1 MKSTALRIALTLALS
16 PAFGFSQN
24 AQEAEPFR
32 LVYEGGEGPGKG
44 KHVVLIAG
52 DEEYRS
58 EEVMPMLG
66 RILAFHH
73 GFRCTVLFSTDPES
87 GVIDPKNQT
96 HIPGLEVLESADMM
110 VMFLRFRELPDVDMK
125 HIVDYV
131 EAGKPILGIR
141 TATHAFNYSRDKES
155 TYAHYSF
162 RNGKWPGGFG
172 RQILGET
179 WVNHHGGHGSQ
190 STRGVIEPFNAE
202 HPILRGADDVW
213 GTTDVYGIRDLPED
227 AKVLLRGAVLQ
238 GMKPDSPLL
247 DGPKNAPMMPIFWIR
262 EIDGTLDKPMR
273 TACTTIGAATD
284 FASAGVR
291 RIMVNSCYWGM
302 RMEDQIPAESDVSI
316 VGKFKPTNF
325 GFGRFVPGIRPED
338 HAWPRKAAADKSDDK

>member
-1 MKSTALRIALTLALS
+1 MKLTVLCAALTFALS
-16 PAFGFSQN
+16 PVFGFSQE
-24 AQEAEPFR
+24 AQEAQPFR

-58 EEVMPMLG
+58 EEVLPMLG
-66 RILAFHH
+66 KILAFRH
-73 GFRCTVLFSTDPES
+73 GFRCTVLFSTDPET

-110 VMFLRFRELPDVDMK
+110 VMFLRFRELPDEDMK

-131 EAGKPILGIR
+131 NAGKPILGIR
-141 TATHAFNYSRDKES
+141 TSTHAFSYSRNKES
-155 TYAHYSF
+155 LYAHYSF

-190 STRGVIEPFNAE
+190 STRGMIEPSNGA
-202 HPILRGADDVW
+202 HPILRGANDVW

-227 AKVLLRGAVLQ
+227 ASVLLRGAVLQ
-238 GMKPDSPLL
+238 GMQPDSPLL
-247 DGPKNAPMMPIFWIR
+247 AGPKNSPMIPIFWIR
-262 EIDGTLDKPMR
+262 EIPRAEGPAMR
-273 TACTTIGAATD
+273 TACTTIGAAPD

-302 RMEDQIPAESDVSI
+302 HMEDQIPAESDVSL
-316 VGKFKPTNF
+316 VGEFKPTNF
-325 GFGRFVPGIRPED
+325 GFGKFVPGIRPED
-338 HAWPRKAAADKSDDK
+338 HVWPKKADDSGPDDQ